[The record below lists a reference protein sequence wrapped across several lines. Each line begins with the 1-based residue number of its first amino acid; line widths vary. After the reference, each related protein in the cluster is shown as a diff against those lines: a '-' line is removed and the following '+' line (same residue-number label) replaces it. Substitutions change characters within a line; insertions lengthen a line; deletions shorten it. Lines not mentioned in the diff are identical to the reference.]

1 MTLCLLH
8 FSVLHLYFIAVL
20 AGLN

>member
-1 MTLCLLH
+1 MTLYLLH